1 MKKKSLLL
9 RVTVLSL
16 VLGMVAMLLSGGILY
31 ALFRSRAEA
40 NMKKKLNENVNRMA
54 YQLIRYQS
62 YDWLLPYWQEH
73 YKKMALPPFGDIDTY
88 LKWGEERGAFERLNA
103 AALTP
108 QEVMEMPETQQLLY
122 ADYCYLQIFFEISQ
136 LRIHSD
142 IDVVAC
148 FAADES
154 ENEAFIWLQ
163 STKEDKGF
171 LEHRMALGQ
180 VWPFQPK
187 AHPGF
192 MELQKPDVDLNS
204 GVEIVRS
211 ERDGAEYATVYG
223 KLLSRTNHEMLG
235 ALSVSI
241 STAKMLDEVWSDVF
255 RFEKQIALLILI
267 LIVVIL
273 FAIHRT
279 FLKPTLMLAQSIQ
292 DYTQHKSPEKLS
304 EALKNLVNRE
314 DEIGRL
320 ACDARDM
327 VEQNE
332 RYYKQRIENES
343 LKSKILL
350 AQIKPHF
357 IYNCL
362 TLIRSL
368 LDEPEKAEEA
378 LNHFAGFLR
387 GSVDMLEETV
397 CISASREIQTVDD
410 YLYLQKQRFG
420 DSLRVVT
427 DYRDTGFFLPP
438 FTLQVLVE
446 NAVIHGIRNT
456 AGGSGT
462 VVIRS
467 YESDGF
473 HVIEV
478 EDDGNGLP
486 PEIRQEREQK
496 EQTHVGLKN
505 IERRLDLMCH
515 GTLTIQ
521 NKTGQGTIATIR
533 IPKQIDP

>member
-62 YDWLLPYWQEH
+62 CDWLLPYWQEH

-88 LKWGEERGAFERLNA
+88 LKWGEERGAFERLNS

-211 ERDGAEYATVYG
+211 ERDGAEYATVYA

-467 YESDGF
+467 YEADGF

>member
-40 NMKKKLNENVNRMA
+40 NMKKNLNENVNRMA
-54 YQLIRYQS
+54 VQLIRYQS

-88 LKWGEERGAFERLNA
+88 LKWAEDRGAFERLNA

-108 QEVMEMPETQQLLY
+108 QAVMEMPEAQQLLY

-292 DYTQHKSPEKLS
+292 DYTQRKSPEKLS

-467 YESDGF
+467 FEADGF

-478 EDDGNGLP
+478 EDDGTGLP
-486 PEIRQEREQK
+486 PEIRQEREQE

>member
-211 ERDGAEYATVYG
+211 ERDGAEYATVYA

-343 LKSKILL
+343 LKSKIML

-467 YESDGF
+467 YEADGF

>member
-40 NMKKKLNENVNRMA
+40 NMKKNLNENVNRMA
-54 YQLIRYQS
+54 YQLVRYQS

-211 ERDGAEYATVYG
+211 ERDGAEYATVYA

-467 YESDGF
+467 YEADGF

>member
-62 YDWLLPYWQEH
+62 CDWLLPYWQEH

-211 ERDGAEYATVYG
+211 ERDGAEYATVYA

-467 YESDGF
+467 YEADGF

>member
-467 YESDGF
+467 YEADGF

>member
-62 YDWLLPYWQEH
+62 CDWLLPYWQEH

-211 ERDGAEYATVYG
+211 ERDGAEYATVYT

-467 YESDGF
+467 YEADGF

>member
-88 LKWGEERGAFERLNA
+88 LKWGEERGAFERLNS

-211 ERDGAEYATVYG
+211 ERDGAEYATVYT

-255 RFEKQIALLILI
+255 RFEKQIALLLLI

-368 LDEPEKAEEA
+368 LDESEKAEEA

-467 YESDGF
+467 YEADGF

-478 EDDGNGLP
+478 EDDGNDLP

>member
-62 YDWLLPYWQEH
+62 CDWLLPYWQEH

-88 LKWGEERGAFERLNA
+88 LKWGEERGAFERLNS

-142 IDVVAC
+142 IDVVVC

-211 ERDGAEYATVYG
+211 ERDGAEYATVYT

-255 RFEKQIALLILI
+255 RFEKQIALLLLI

-467 YESDGF
+467 YEADGF

-478 EDDGNGLP
+478 EDDGNDLP

>member
-62 YDWLLPYWQEH
+62 CDWLLPYWQEH
-73 YKKMALPPFGDIDTY
+73 YMEMTLPPFGDIDTY

-211 ERDGAEYATVYG
+211 ERDGAEYATVYA

-241 STAKMLDEVWSDVF
+241 STTKMLDEVWSDVF
-255 RFEKQIALLILI
+255 HLEKQIALLILI
-267 LIVVIL
+267 LIIVIL

-292 DYTQHKSPEKLS
+292 DYTRHKSPEKLS

-332 RYYKQRIENES
+332 RYYTQRIENES

-467 YESDGF
+467 YEADGF

>member
-16 VLGMVAMLLSGGILY
+16 ALGMVAMLLSGGILY

-40 NMKKKLNENVNRMA
+40 NMKKTLNENVNRMA
-54 YQLIRYQS
+54 YQLVRYQS

-211 ERDGAEYATVYG
+211 ERDGAEYATVYA

-467 YESDGF
+467 YEADGF

>member
-62 YDWLLPYWQEH
+62 YDWLLLYWQAH
-73 YKKMALPPFGDIDTY
+73 YMEMTLPPFGDIDTY

-211 ERDGAEYATVYG
+211 ERDGAEYATVYA

-467 YESDGF
+467 YEADGF

>member
-62 YDWLLPYWQEH
+62 CDWLLPYWQEH

-211 ERDGAEYATVYG
+211 ERDGAEYATVYA

-357 IYNCL
+357 IYNSL

-467 YESDGF
+467 YEADGF

>member
-88 LKWGEERGAFERLNA
+88 LKWGEERGAFERLNS

-122 ADYCYLQIFFEISQ
+122 ADYCYLQIFFEIRQ

-467 YESDGF
+467 YEADGF

>member
-62 YDWLLPYWQEH
+62 YDWLLPYWQAH
-73 YKKMALPPFGDIDTY
+73 YMEMTLPPFGDIDTY
-88 LKWGEERGAFERLNA
+88 LKWEEERGAFERLNA
-103 AALTP
+103 AAITP

-211 ERDGAEYATVYG
+211 ERDGAEYATVYA

-467 YESDGF
+467 YEADGF

>member
-54 YQLIRYQS
+54 YQLVRYQS

-88 LKWGEERGAFERLNA
+88 LKWGEERGAFERLNS

-467 YESDGF
+467 YEADGF

>member
-40 NMKKKLNENVNRMA
+40 NMKKNLNENVNRMA

-211 ERDGAEYATVYG
+211 ERDGAEYATVYT

-467 YESDGF
+467 YEADGF

>member
-40 NMKKKLNENVNRMA
+40 NMKKKLNENVNQMA

-62 YDWLLPYWQEH
+62 CDWLLPYWQEH

-122 ADYCYLQIFFEISQ
+122 ADYCYLQIFFEICQ
-136 LRIHSD
+136 LRILSD

-180 VWPFQPK
+180 MWPFQPK

-211 ERDGAEYATVYG
+211 ERDGAEYATVYA

-378 LNHFAGFLR
+378 LNHFARFLR

-467 YESDGF
+467 YEADGF

-505 IERRLDLMCH
+505 IERCLDLMCH

>member
-40 NMKKKLNENVNRMA
+40 NMKIKLNENVNRMA

-211 ERDGAEYATVYG
+211 ERDGAEYATVYA

-467 YESDGF
+467 YEADGF

>member
-62 YDWLLPYWQEH
+62 CDWLLPYWQEH

-180 VWPFQPK
+180 VWPYQPK

-211 ERDGAEYATVYG
+211 ERDGAEYATVYT

-467 YESDGF
+467 YEADGF

>member
-62 YDWLLPYWQEH
+62 CDWLLPYWQEH

-467 YESDGF
+467 YEADGF

>member
-88 LKWGEERGAFERLNA
+88 LKWGEERGAFERLNST
-103 AALTP
+103 ALTP

-211 ERDGAEYATVYG
+211 ERDGAEYATVYT

-467 YESDGF
+467 YEADGF

>member
-40 NMKKKLNENVNRMA
+40 NMKKSLNENVKRMA

-88 LKWGEERGAFERLNA
+88 LKWAEERGAFERLNA

-192 MELQKPDVDLNS
+192 MELQKPDVDLNT

-211 ERDGAEYATVYG
+211 ERDGAEYATVYA

-467 YESDGF
+467 YEADGF

>member
-31 ALFRSRAEA
+31 ALFRDRAEA
-40 NMKKKLNENVNRMA
+40 TMKKNLNENVNRMA
-54 YQLIRYQS
+54 YQLVRYQS
-62 YDWLLPYWQEH
+62 YDWLLLYWQAH
-73 YKKMALPPFGDIDTY
+73 YMEMTLPPFGDIDTY

-211 ERDGAEYATVYG
+211 ERDGAEYATVYA

-467 YESDGF
+467 YEADGF

-521 NKTGQGTIATIR
+521 NKTGQGTIATVR

>member
-88 LKWGEERGAFERLNA
+88 LKWGEERGAFERLNS

-211 ERDGAEYATVYG
+211 ERDGAEYATVYT

-368 LDEPEKAEEA
+368 LDESEKAEEA

-467 YESDGF
+467 YEADGF

-478 EDDGNGLP
+478 EDDGNDLP

>member
-40 NMKKKLNENVNRMA
+40 NMKKNLNENVNRMA
-54 YQLIRYQS
+54 IQLIRYQS

-108 QEVMEMPETQQLLY
+108 QAVMEMPEAQQLLY

-211 ERDGAEYATVYG
+211 ERDGVEYATVYT
-223 KLLSRTNHEMLG
+223 KLMSRTDHEILG

-467 YESDGF
+467 YEADGF

>member
-54 YQLIRYQS
+54 YQLVRYQS

-211 ERDGAEYATVYG
+211 ERDGAEYATVYA

-467 YESDGF
+467 FEADGF

>member
-40 NMKKKLNENVNRMA
+40 NMKKQLNENVNRMA

-211 ERDGAEYATVYG
+211 ERDGAEYATVYA

-467 YESDGF
+467 YEADGF

>member
-16 VLGMVAMLLSGGILY
+16 VLGMVAMLLSGSILY

-88 LKWGEERGAFERLNA
+88 LKWEEERGAFERLNA

-211 ERDGAEYATVYG
+211 ERDGAEYATVYA

-279 FLKPTLMLAQSIQ
+279 FLKPTLILAQSIQ

-467 YESDGF
+467 YEADGF

-505 IERRLDLMCH
+505 IERCLDLMCH

>member
-62 YDWLLPYWQEH
+62 CDWLLPYWQEH

-122 ADYCYLQIFFEISQ
+122 ADYCYLQIFFEICQ

-211 ERDGAEYATVYG
+211 ERDGAEYATVYA

-467 YESDGF
+467 YEADGF

>member
-88 LKWGEERGAFERLNA
+88 LKWAEERGAFERLNA

-187 AHPGF
+187 AHPGL

-211 ERDGAEYATVYG
+211 ERDGVEYATVYT
-223 KLLSRTNHEMLG
+223 KLMSRTDHEMLG

-292 DYTQHKSPEKLS
+292 DYTRHKSPEKLS

-332 RYYKQRIENES
+332 RYYTQWIENES

-397 CISASREIQTVDD
+397 CISANREIQTVDD

-467 YESDGF
+467 FEADGF

-486 PEIRQEREQK
+486 PEIRQEREQE

-521 NKTGQGTIATIR
+521 NKAGQGTIATIR

>member
-40 NMKKKLNENVNRMA
+40 NMKNKLNENVNRMA

-88 LKWGEERGAFERLNA
+88 LKWGEERGAFERLNS

-211 ERDGAEYATVYG
+211 ERDGAEYATVYT

-467 YESDGF
+467 YEADGF

>member
-122 ADYCYLQIFFEISQ
+122 ADYCYLQIFFEICQ

-192 MELQKPDVDLNS
+192 MELQKPDDDLNS

-211 ERDGAEYATVYG
+211 ERDGAEYATVYA

-467 YESDGF
+467 YEADGF

>member
-40 NMKKKLNENVNRMA
+40 NMKKTLNENVNRMA
-54 YQLIRYQS
+54 YQLVRYQS

-211 ERDGAEYATVYG
+211 ERDGAEYATVYA

-467 YESDGF
+467 YEADGF

>member
-211 ERDGAEYATVYG
+211 ERDGAEYATVYT

-467 YESDGF
+467 YEADGF

>member
-88 LKWGEERGAFERLNA
+88 LKWGEERGAFERLNS

-211 ERDGAEYATVYG
+211 ERDGAEYATVYT

-368 LDEPEKAEEA
+368 LDESEKAEEA

-467 YESDGF
+467 YEADGF

>member
-62 YDWLLPYWQEH
+62 CDWLLPYWQEH

-103 AALTP
+103 AAITP
-108 QEVMEMPETQQLLY
+108 QAVMEMSGEEQRLF
-122 ADYCYLQIFFEISQ
+122 AEYCYLQIFFEISQ

-211 ERDGAEYATVYG
+211 ERDGAEYATVYA

-304 EALKNLVNRE
+304 EALKNLVKRE

-467 YESDGF
+467 YEADGF

>member
-1 MKKKSLLL
+1 
-9 RVTVLSL
+9 
-16 VLGMVAMLLSGGILY
+16 
-31 ALFRSRAEA
+31 
-40 NMKKKLNENVNRMA
+40 MA

-192 MELQKPDVDLNS
+192 MELQKPDVDLNT

-211 ERDGAEYATVYG
+211 ERDGVEYATVYT
-223 KLLSRTNHEMLG
+223 KLMSRTDHEMLG

-292 DYTQHKSPEKLS
+292 DYTRHKSPEKLS

-332 RYYKQRIENES
+332 HYYTQRIENES

-397 CISASREIQTVDD
+397 CISANREIQTVDD

-462 VVIRS
+462 IVIRS
-467 YESDGF
+467 YEADGF

-486 PEIRQEREQK
+486 PEIRQEREQE

-521 NKTGQGTIATIR
+521 NKAGQGTIATIR

>member
-16 VLGMVAMLLSGGILY
+16 VLGMVAMLLSGSILY

-54 YQLIRYQS
+54 YQLVRYQS

-88 LKWGEERGAFERLNA
+88 LKWGEERGAFERLNS

-211 ERDGAEYATVYG
+211 ERDGAEYATVYA

-467 YESDGF
+467 YEADGF

-505 IERRLDLMCH
+505 IERCLDLMCH